1 MSFRRSNFG
10 EGQVSDLR
18 QRGLVSSRKKQS
30 ALDLGLQDTV
40 LRSQIFVPH
49 QQFLIDGAG
58 DVGQHASPV
67 HSRASLKLIVEPGLY
82 MLLRFQKAAGRGNY
96 ETGNQAF
103 SKRLRFLTIREVS
116 VVGYFESKPEAG
128 SSSPLIEE
136 SDIQLATQYSSKA
149 EDARTEQQDAAGLRS
164 PLGRAGQR
172 ERFRGNRANGVLIG
186 RGRSTVLIPVDR
198 GVHRAAGGG
207 AGVGQ
212 GHVALRER
220 PYDDDASK
228 ACLVQGKTIR
238 VRDRKS
244 TRLNSI

>member
-1 MSFRRSNFG
+1 
-10 EGQVSDLR
+10 
-18 QRGLVSSRKKQS
+18 
-30 ALDLGLQDTV
+30 
-40 LRSQIFVPH
+40 
-49 QQFLIDGAG
+49 
-58 DVGQHASPV
+58 
-67 HSRASLKLIVEPGLY
+67 
-82 MLLRFQKAAGRGNY
+82 
-96 ETGNQAF
+96 
-103 SKRLRFLTIREVS
+103 
-116 VVGYFESKPEAG
+116 VGYFESKPEAG

-172 ERFRGNRANGVLIG
+172 ERFRRNRANGVLIG

-238 VRDRKS
+238 VS
-244 TRLNSI
+244 TQEGIGHAGQGLGSAAERRAPDCHVHSRQNICRRGIPVNEIKACDGGVAWQRERVADGEAKVNGPSVGGAIVGTVGIQGVGHGWSNSQHQAA